1 MRRIK
6 FKKLQLVAS
15 QCRSFSNSS
24 SLILTRT
31 TKKLTLTDV
40 LDFSRVNFK
49 FEWKLFKRYKKPS
62 RLSSPSVQIKRCTLY
77 IYIYIYIYI
86 NHTFGFISFF
96 FSGNSFS
103 TSFKKYMHREEWLL
117 DFRIKFKV
125 IIFQFNFSR
134 VN

>member
-31 TKKLTLTDV
+31 TLKLTLTDV

-77 IYIYIYIYI
+77 IYIYQPYLWFYI
-86 NHTFGFISFF
+86 FF
-96 FSGNSFS
+96 FSGNSIS